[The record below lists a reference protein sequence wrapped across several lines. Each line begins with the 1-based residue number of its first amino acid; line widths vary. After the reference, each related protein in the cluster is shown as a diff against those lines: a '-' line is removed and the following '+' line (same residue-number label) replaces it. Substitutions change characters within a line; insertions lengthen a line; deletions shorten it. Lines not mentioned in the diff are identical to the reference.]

1 MEGEELPA
9 RVRALDFD
17 SKCDGKPVNTEET
30 VKFTCYQDH
39 SGCWVE
45 NRL

>member
-30 VKFTCYQDH
+30 GRNLHVTKTPLAA
-39 SGCWVE
+39 G
-45 NRL
+45 